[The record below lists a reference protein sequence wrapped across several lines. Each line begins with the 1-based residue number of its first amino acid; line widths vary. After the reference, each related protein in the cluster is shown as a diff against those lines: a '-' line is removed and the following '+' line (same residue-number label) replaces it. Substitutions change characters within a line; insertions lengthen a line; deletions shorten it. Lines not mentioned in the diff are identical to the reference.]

1 MTYTSYEVLWSK
13 TWNLEQSCLIY
24 CHHYLEKQ
32 NPNFSPQ
39 AALKL
44 VLSALCYVFG
54 GFLRI
59 SLSTMGRAGGPG
71 EIMDY
76 SFDMSNV

>member
-1 MTYTSYEVLWSK
+1 MKYLHRLRSK

-32 NPNFSPQ
+32 NSDFSPQ

-44 VLSALCYVFG
+44 VHSAVCYVFG
-54 GFLRI
+54 DFLRI
-59 SLSTMGRAGGPG
+59 SLSMIRKADRPG
-71 EIMDY
+71 EIMDLRTT
-76 SFDMSNV
+76 VLT